1 MNSLTQSPKAIPI
14 LRKSFSALFITS
26 LLFTGSVGSL
36 REVRAQIPEAPAT
49 SEIRTNVL
57 VQDELYFGRNRPEPY
72 EEVSD
77 AEFVNFLRV
86 TVTPRF
92 PDGLTVLN
100 ALGQFRGSQGI
111 IREKTKLLILIHSN
125 SQEDRREIQE
135 IIDKYKTRFQ
145 QESVLRVTSVPAQV
159 RF

>member
-1 MNSLTQSPKAIPI
+1 MNSLSQSPKAMPI
-14 LRKSFSALFITS
+14 LRKISTLFITS
-26 LLFTGSVGSL
+26 LLFTGSVASL

-72 EEVSD
+72 AEVSD
-77 AEFVNFLRV
+77 AEFADFLRAI
-86 TVTPRF
+86 VTPRF

-100 ALGQFRGSQGI
+100 AVGQFRGSNRVT

-125 SQEDRREIQE
+125 SQEDKREIQE
-135 IIDKYKTRFQ
+135 IIDKYKKRFQ
-145 QESVLRVTSVPAQV
+145 QESVLRVTSTPAQV